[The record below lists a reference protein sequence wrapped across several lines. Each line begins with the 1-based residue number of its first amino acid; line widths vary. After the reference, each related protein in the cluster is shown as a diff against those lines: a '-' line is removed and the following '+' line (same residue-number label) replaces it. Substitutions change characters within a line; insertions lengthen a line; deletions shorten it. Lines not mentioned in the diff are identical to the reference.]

1 MSTNY
6 IAAPFHPWWDEAK
19 TGPSPECGICGC
31 LMVRG
36 REALVVGPHDSVI
49 GHRDADKGW
58 ECMGCNNY
66 KPDKDGGK
74 G

>member
-6 IAAPFHPWWDEAK
+6 IAAPFMPWWDESK
-19 TGPSPECGICGC
+19 TGPAPSCAICGA

-36 REALVVGPHDSVI
+36 REALVFSRKDCVI

-58 ECMGCNNY
+58 ECMSCANY
-66 KPDKDGGK
+66 LADEPR
-74 G
+74 